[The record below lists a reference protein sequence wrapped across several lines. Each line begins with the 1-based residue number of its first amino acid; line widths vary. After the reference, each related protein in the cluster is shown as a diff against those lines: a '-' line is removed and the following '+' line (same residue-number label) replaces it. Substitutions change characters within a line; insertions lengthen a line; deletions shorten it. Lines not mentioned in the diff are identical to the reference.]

1 MIILNFIVLLDGT
14 VGIDISLLVSTFTR
28 GMNVDVQKVR
38 PTLGIAEEPD
48 YGFCEASIGRLDM
61 DILQLEGNLTAL
73 LEKLGEDRP
82 KRKDKD
88 DDAFITRCILKV
100 LKKAFGITL
109 FDSSSNCLKCN
120 MGKILH

>member
-109 FDSSSNCLKCN
+109 FDSSSN
-120 MGKILH
+120 